1 MRFVSLIPS
10 LTEDLCAIG
19 AAKQIVG
26 VSAYSNDVPCAE
38 GLPVVGDFAS
48 VDAEKI
54 VALHPDVVVA
64 IPAQSRSASALTRL
78 GIRVVLLRDISYD
91 DLFSDI
97 RTLGALT
104 GRERA
109 ASALAAR
116 LRSRTAQLRAQTRAF
131 VRHPSVFVA
140 LGSGPIFT
148 AGANSYIGTLIDL
161 AGGRN
166 AAGSLAGG
174 YATYGAE
181 ELLRLQPDAIVT
193 DPSVDLH
200 AVMQREP
207 WRNLR
212 AVALGRVWVL
222 QDAALLERPGPRYNE
237 GLEWLVKNLKKIAT

>member
-1 MRFVSLIPS
+1 MRVISLIPS

-19 AAKQIVG
+19 AAKQVVG

-38 GLPVVGDFAS
+38 GVPVVGDFAS
-48 VDAEKI
+48 IDAEKI

-64 IPAQSRSASALTRL
+64 IPAQARSADALTRL
-78 GIRVVLLRDISYD
+78 GIRVVLLSDISYD

-97 RTLGALT
+97 RALGTLT
-104 GRERA
+104 GREA
-109 ASALAAR
+109 VAQALIVR
-116 LRSRTAQLRAQTRAF
+116 LHARTAQLRDETRAF
-131 VRHPSVFVA
+131 VRRPRVFVA

-166 AAGSLAGG
+166 AAGNLAGG

-193 DPSVDLH
+193 DPSVDLQ

-212 AVALGRVWVL
+212 AVSLGRVWVL